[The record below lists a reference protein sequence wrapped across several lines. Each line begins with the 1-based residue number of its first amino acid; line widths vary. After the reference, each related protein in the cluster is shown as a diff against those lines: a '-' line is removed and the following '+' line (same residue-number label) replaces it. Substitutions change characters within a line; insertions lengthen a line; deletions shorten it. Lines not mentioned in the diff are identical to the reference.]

1 MSEIEA
7 AKAIET
13 FFEAFNAHDGEAH
26 LNIHHFPHIR
36 INDQGQVRIVQNP
49 SEYRPLDLVLEHLTK
64 SEGWHRSTL
73 DSVEVIH
80 ASPLKVHFNI
90 QFSRYKAD
98 GARYAVHKS
107 LWVVTKKENHWGILA
122 RSSYAP

>member
-36 INDQGQVRIVQNP
+36 INDQGQVRIVQNA
-49 SEYRPLDLVLEHLTK
+49 SEYRPLDSVLAYLNQERRMAPQHPGFGGSHPRFTA
-64 SEGWHRSTL
+64 EGT
-73 DSVEVIH
+73 
-80 ASPLKVHFNI
+80 F
-90 QFSRYKAD
+90 
-98 GARYAVHKS
+98 
-107 LWVVTKKENHWGILA
+107 
-122 RSSYAP
+122 

>member
-7 AKAIET
+7 AKAIDT
-13 FFEAFNAHDGEAH
+13 FFEAFNGHDGEAH
-26 LNIHHFPHIR
+26 RNIHHFPHVR
-36 INDQGQVRIVQNP
+36 INDKGQVRIVQSA
-49 SEYRPLDLVLEHLTK
+49 SEYRPLDLVLEYLTK
-64 SEGWHRSTL
+64 SEGWHHSTL
-73 DSVEVIH
+73 DSMEVIH

-98 GARYAVHKS
+98 GSRYAVHKS
-107 LWVVTKKENHWGILA
+107 LWVVTKQEDHWGILA